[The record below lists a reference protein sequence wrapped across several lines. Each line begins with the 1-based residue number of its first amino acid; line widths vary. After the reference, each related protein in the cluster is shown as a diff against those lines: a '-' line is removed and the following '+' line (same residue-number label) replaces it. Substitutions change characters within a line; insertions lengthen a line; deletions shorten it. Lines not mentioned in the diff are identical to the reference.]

1 MRIAM
6 DTYYLQA
13 IFIAVVISI
22 VFSRNK
28 KIDLF
33 PLIAVGIWLVGV
45 CAIYYKYGSDQGS
58 FYSNDQDVHLLFI
71 NGYIENEG
79 FNFGSII
86 PLRYLITYPTFLLSK
101 VGFSE
106 ILILK
111 TIQILS
117 YIGIYFKS
125 KKILS
130 SQGFPFKYWYF
141 AFIASPLILFFS
153 FLALRDLTLALL
165 TISFVF
171 ESKFQRRAVF
181 ALLIFLLKP
190 HLATALLFG
199 ILALFL
205 FRMLRT
211 KFDLFASI
219 LFLVAS
225 YFLGSVSY
233 SVGAYFKDGFFPG
246 LPIGLLTQAKIS
258 QITLNFS
265 GLQFFSLINDK
276 GSVVAES
283 VGFLL
288 LARILLFD
296 TFLIPITFVVV
307 CVFFL
312 RRLRG
317 AAFVILTSFVFYLG
331 LVSQTDFNSTRQN
344 IPFLAAMGIVAVV
357 NIEAAKNNRRENL
370 LSHHEQ

>member
-1 MRIAM
+1 
-6 DTYYLQA
+6 
-13 IFIAVVISI
+13 
-22 VFSRNK
+22 
-28 KIDLF
+28 
-33 PLIAVGIWLVGV
+33 
-45 CAIYYKYGSDQGS
+45 
-58 FYSNDQDVHLLFI
+58 
-71 NGYIENEG
+71 
-79 FNFGSII
+79 
-86 PLRYLITYPTFLLSK
+86 LLSK

>member
-58 FYSNDQDVHLLFI
+58 FYSNDQDVHLIFI

-190 HLATALLFG
+190 HLVTALLFG

-265 GLQFFSLINDK
+265 GLQFFSLINDE

-357 NIEAAKNNRRENL
+357 NIEAAKNNRRENS

>member
-6 DTYYLQA
+6 DIYYLQA

-33 PLIAVGIWLVGV
+33 PLIAVGTWLVGV
-45 CAIYYKYGSDQGS
+45 CAIYYRYGSDQGS

-117 YIGIYFKS
+117 FIGIYFKS

-190 HLATALLFG
+190 HLAIALLFG

-233 SVGAYFKDGFFPG
+233 SVGAYFKDSFFPG

-258 QITLNFS
+258 QLTLNFS

>member
-1 MRIAM
+1 MRLAL
-6 DTYYLQA
+6 DSYYLQA
-13 IFIAVVISI
+13 IGIAIAIVFI
-22 VFSRNK
+22 FSRNR

-33 PLIAVGIWLVGV
+33 PLVAVGIWVVGV
-45 CAIYYKYGSDQGS
+45 CAIYFRYGSDQGS
-58 FYSNDQDVHLLFI
+58 FYSNDQDVHLRFI

-117 YIGIYFKS
+117 FIGVYFKS
-125 KKILS
+125 KQILS
-130 SQGFPFKYWYF
+130 SQGFSFKNWYF

-165 TISFVF
+165 AISFVF
-171 ESKFQRRAVF
+171 ESRFQRRVIF

-190 HLATALLFG
+190 HLAIALLFG

-205 FRMLRT
+205 FKALRT
-211 KFDLFASI
+211 KLDLFAAT

-225 YFLGSVSY
+225 YFLGAASY

-246 LPIGLLTQAKIS
+246 LPSGLLTQARIS
-258 QITLNFS
+258 QLALNFL
-265 GLQFFSLINDK
+265 GLQFFTLINDE

-312 RRLRG
+312 RELRG

-357 NIEAAKNNRRENL
+357 NIEAAKSNRRRNL
-370 LSHHEQ
+370 LLQP

>member
-357 NIEAAKNNRRENL
+357 NIEAAKNNRRENS